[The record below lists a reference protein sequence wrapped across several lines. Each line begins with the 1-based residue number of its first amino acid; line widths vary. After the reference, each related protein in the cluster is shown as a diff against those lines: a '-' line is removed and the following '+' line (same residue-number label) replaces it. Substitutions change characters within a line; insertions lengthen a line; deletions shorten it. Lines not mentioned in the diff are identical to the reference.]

1 MATASLITRDD
12 LRRRLGTIRTA
23 QLLFFPGGFLV
34 GALVPIAGW
43 AARSSMGSAFP
54 DSLVLPLLGTSVAVM
69 FVSGVVA
76 GLGTPLIVR
85 ALAPRCPSCGVLL
98 VDGTARPDV
107 AADGSCRHCGAHVMA
122 TEPPASE
129 SRESGADIA
138 THLQVYIA
146 NAPGHRTLLWSLV
159 VAAAVVAPLLALA
172 SSRLP
177 LVALC
182 APLVAWI
189 VSAYFRH
196 RRDPQR
202 RSLRCPVCGQDLL
215 SLRNAVSDARHILA
229 TGTCPTC
236 AARLFAAPARIGIE
250 EE

>member
-1 MATASLITRDD
+1 VATASLITRDD

-23 QLLFFPGGFLV
+23 QLFFFPGGLLV
-34 GALVPIAGW
+34 GALVPLAGW
-43 AARSSMGSAFP
+43 AARSIMGSAFP
-54 DSLVLPLLGTSVAVM
+54 ESLVVPLLGTSVAIM
-69 FVSGVVA
+69 LVSGVVA

-85 ALAPRCPSCGVLL
+85 ALAPRCPSCGALL

-107 AADGSCRHCGAHVMA
+107 AADGSCRHCGAQVMA
-122 TEPPASE
+122 LEPRASE
-129 SRESGADIA
+129 SQASGADIA
-138 THLQVYIA
+138 THLQAYLT
-146 NAPGHRTLLWSLV
+146 NAPSHRTWLWSLV
-159 VAAAVVAPLLALA
+159 FAVTVVAPLLALA
-172 SSRLP
+172 FSRLP
-177 LVALC
+177 LVVLC

-196 RRDPQR
+196 RRDPHR
-202 RSLRCPVCGQDLL
+202 RSLRCPVCGEDLL

-229 TGTCPTC
+229 TGACPTC